1 MIFDDIQRMPDS
13 EVMEFVSRYVG
24 RDYEIID
31 NYTGVILGK
40 SN

>member
-1 MIFDDIQRMPDS
+1 
-13 EVMEFVSRYVG
+13 MEFISDYIG
-24 RDYEIID
+24 REYKIID